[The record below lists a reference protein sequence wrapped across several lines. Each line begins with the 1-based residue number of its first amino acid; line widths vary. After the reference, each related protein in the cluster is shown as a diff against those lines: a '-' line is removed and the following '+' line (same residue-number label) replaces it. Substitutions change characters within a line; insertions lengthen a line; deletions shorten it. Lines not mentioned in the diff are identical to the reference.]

1 MKNIIFTILITLL
14 GFSSNAQETKK
25 NKNAKHSFEVNG
37 SCEMCQKRIQ
47 KAALSVSGVKS
58 VVWNIE
64 THQLD
69 LILNEEKSQVLDVK
83 KSIAKVGHDSDE
95 VKATEEEYKNLHGC
109 CLYER
114 K

>member
-1 MKNIIFTILITLL
+1 M
-14 GFSSNAQETKK
+14 
-25 NKNAKHSFEVNG
+25 
-37 SCEMCQKRIQ
+37 
-47 KAALSVSGVKS
+47 
-58 VVWNIE
+58 VWNVE

-95 VKATEEEYKNLHGC
+95 VKATDEEYKNLHGC

>member
-1 MKNIIFTILITLL
+1 MKNIILIILASFL
-14 GFSSNAQETKK
+14 GLAVNAQEVKK
-25 NKNAKHSFEVNG
+25 NKNAKHRFEVNG
-37 SCEMCQKRIQ
+37 NCDMCQKRIQ

-58 VVWNIE
+58 VTWNIE

-83 KSIAKVGHDSDE
+83 KSIAHVGHDSDE
-95 VKATEEEYKNLHGC
+95 VKATDEEYSKLHGC
-109 CLYER
+109 CIYER